1 MPAELTLLTLDAAV
15 AMLLWFWI
23 AKLGAMRVGRLWRG
37 SGVITPFAIGAAA
50 ARQFAPR
57 ATFLIMAVLA
67 YPRGMFL
74 IGCGFLIL
82 GSYGLHKN
90 RGDRVLLAKATLGI
104 CALALAAR
112 VPSQI
117 VWFGY
122 SIFYDV
128 PLLLIFMI
136 SVKTCVE
143 AGASSLATTQRR
155 RLINLLLT
163 AEVLMLA
170 IFVPVHSERTAR
182 LETSWG
188 EYICSPRRRPSLI
201 KSSSL
206 SQSRS
211 GKASESSRYPNSR

>member
-1 MPAELTLLTLDAAV
+1 MFCWQRRRLV
-15 AMLLWFWI
+15 SVRWLW
-23 AKLGAMRVGRLWRG
+23 
-37 SGVITPFAIGAAA
+37 
-50 ARQFAPR
+50 Q
-57 ATFLIMAVLA
+57 LA
-67 YPRGMFL
+67 
-74 IGCGFLIL
+74 C
-82 GSYGLHKN
+82 
-90 RGDRVLLAKATLGI
+90 
-104 CALALAAR
+104 
-112 VPSQI
+112 PSQI

-155 RLINLLLT
+155 RPSNLLLT

-188 EYICSPRRRPSLI
+188 EILSTRERPSLI
-201 KSSSL
+201 EFIEFV
-206 SQSRS
+206 
-211 GKASESSRYPNSR
+211 SEQKRQGQRVVLLPNSR